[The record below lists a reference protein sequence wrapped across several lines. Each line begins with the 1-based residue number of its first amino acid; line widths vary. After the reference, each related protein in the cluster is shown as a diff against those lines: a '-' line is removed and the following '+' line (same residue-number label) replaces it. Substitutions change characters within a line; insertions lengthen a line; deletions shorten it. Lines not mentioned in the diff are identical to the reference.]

1 MKKLLGTKLLGVL
14 TAGLLTVGLAQD
26 LPDLGGAVL
35 QVGSD
40 TTYPP
45 FESVD
50 EATGEIVGFD
60 VDVANAICEKIN
72 CTAEF
77 NTTAWDGL
85 FAALEAGEFDMAVS
99 GISITEERDQTFDFT
114 DPYLVVQQAIA
125 VRSED
130 EALTLEDFQSNADL
144 RVGSQTGTTNASLA
158 EELFTRERVN
168 LYDTFNAAAQALV
181 NGDVDGMIIDGT
193 AADAFVQ
200 EYAGELV
207 VNIVGLTTD
216 DPLGFMFPEGSEN
229 VDAFNAGLAAIIED
243 GTMDELV
250 AKWFAQE

>member
-1 MKKLLGTKLLGVL
+1 MKRLCGVL
-14 TAGLLTVGLAQD
+14 IAGLLAFTFAQD
-26 LPDLGGAVL
+26 LPDLGGKAFK
-35 QVGSD
+35 VGSD

-60 VDVANAICEKIN
+60 VDVAKAICEKIN
-72 CTAEF
+72 CTVEF

-85 FAALEAGEFDMAVS
+85 FAALEAGEFDLAIS

-130 EALTLEDFQSNADL
+130 EALTLEDFQSNTEL
-144 RVGSQTGTTNASLA
+144 KVGSQTGTTNASLA
-158 EELFTRERVN
+158 EDLFGRDRVN

-207 VNIVGLTTD
+207 VPIVGLTTD
-216 DPLGFMFPEGSEN
+216 NPLGFMFREGDEN
-229 VDAFNAGLAAIIED
+229 VDAFNAGLAAIQAD

-250 AKWFAQE
+250 AKWFSQE

>member
-1 MKKLLGTKLLGVL
+1 MKRLVGVL
-14 TAGLLTVGLAQD
+14 IVGLLAFGLAQD
-26 LPDLGGAVL
+26 LPDLGGKAFK
-35 QVGSD
+35 VGSD

-50 EATGEIVGFD
+50 EASGEIVGFD
-60 VDVANAICEKIN
+60 IDVASAICEKIN
-72 CTAEF
+72 CTVEF
-77 NTTAWDGL
+77 TTTAWDGL
-85 FAALEAGEFDMAVS
+85 FAALEAGEFDLAIS

-125 VRSED
+125 VRAED
-130 EALTLEDFQSNADL
+130 EGLTLEDFQNTADL
-144 RVGSQTGTTNASLA
+144 KVGSQTGTTNASLA
-158 EELFTRERVN
+158 EELFGRERVN

-216 DPLGFMFPEGSEN
+216 DPLGFMFREGDEN
-229 VDAFNAGLAAIIED
+229 VDAFNAGLAAIQAD
-243 GTMDELV
+243 GTMDALV
-250 AKWFAQE
+250 AKWFSQE

>member
-1 MKKLLGTKLLGVL
+1 MKKLF
-14 TAGLLTVGLAQD
+14 GLLLIGFLTFSFAQD
-26 LPDLGGAVL
+26 LPDLGGQVF

-45 FESVD
+45 FEFVD

-72 CTAEF
+72 CVVEF

-85 FAALEAGEFDMAVS
+85 FAALDAGEFDLAIS

-114 DPYLVVQQAIA
+114 DPYFVVQQAIA
-125 VRSED
+125 VRAED
-130 EALTLEDFQSNADL
+130 EALTLEDFQNNPEL
-144 RVGSQTGTTNASLA
+144 TVGSQTGTTNASLA
-158 EELFTRERVN
+158 EELFGRERVN

-207 VNIVGLTTD
+207 VNIVGLTAD
-216 DPLGFMFPEGSEN
+216 DPLGFMFREGDEN
-229 VDAFNAGLAAIIED
+229 VDAFNAGLAAIRED
-243 GTMDELV
+243 GTLDELV
-250 AKWFAQE
+250 AKWFTQE

>member
-1 MKKLLGTKLLGVL
+1 MKKLFSLVVI
-14 TAGLLTVGLAQD
+14 GLLSVGFAQ
-26 LPDLGGAVL
+26 LPDLGGQAFK
-35 QVGSD
+35 VGSD

-50 EATGEIVGFD
+50 ETTSDIVGFD
-60 VDVANAICEKIN
+60 VDVANAICGKIN
-72 CTAEF
+72 CTVEF

-85 FAALEAGEFDMAVS
+85 FAALEAGEFDLAIS

-114 DPYLVVQQAIA
+114 EPYLIVQQAIA

-130 EALTLEDFQSNADL
+130 EALTLEDFQNKTDL
-144 RVGSQTGTTNASLA
+144 KVGSQTGTTNADLA
-158 EELFTRERVN
+158 AELFGRERVN

-181 NGDVDGMIIDGT
+181 NGDIDGMIIDGT
-193 AADAFVQ
+193 AANAFVQ

-216 DPLGFMFPEGSEN
+216 DPLGFMFREGDEN
-229 VDAFNAGLAAIIED
+229 ADAFNAGLTAIKED
-243 GTMDELV
+243 GTLDALV
-250 AKWFAQE
+250 TKWFSQE

>member
-1 MKKLLGTKLLGVL
+1 MKKVLSLLAAT
-14 TAGLLTVGLAQD
+14 LLTFSLAQ

-35 QVGSD
+35 KVGSD

-50 EATGEIVGFD
+50 ETSGEIVGFD

-77 NTTAWDGL
+77 TTTAWDGL
-85 FAALEAGEFDMAVS
+85 FAALGAGDFDLAIS
-99 GISITEERDQTFDFT
+99 GISITEERNATYDFT

-130 EALTLEDFQSNADL
+130 EALTLEDFQNTADL
-144 RVGSQTGTTNASLA
+144 KIGSQTGTTNADLA
-158 EELFTRERVN
+158 AELFGRERVN
-168 LYDTFNAAAQALV
+168 LYDTFNAAAQALT
-181 NGDVDGMIIDGT
+181 NGDIDGMIIDGT

-216 DPLGFMFPEGSEN
+216 DPLGFMFREGDEN
-229 VDAFNAGLAAIIED
+229 VDAFNAGLAAIQED

-250 AKWFAQE
+250 AKWFTQE

>member
-1 MKKLLGTKLLGVL
+1 MKKVFGLLGMV
-14 TAGLLTVGLAQD
+14 LLTVSLAQD
-26 LPDLGGAVL
+26 LPDLAGAVL
-35 QVGSD
+35 KVGSD

-50 EATGEIVGFD
+50 EASGEIIGFD

-72 CTAEF
+72 CTVEF

-85 FAALEAGEFDMAVS
+85 FAALEAGEFDLAIS

-114 DPYLVVQQAIA
+114 DPYLIVQQAIA
-125 VRSED
+125 VRTED
-130 EALTLEDFQSNADL
+130 EALTLEDFQNNTDL
-144 RVGSQTGTTNASLA
+144 KVGSQTGTTNADLA
-158 EELFTRERVN
+158 AELFGRERVN

-216 DPLGFMFPEGSEN
+216 DPLGFMFREGDET
-229 VDAFNAGLAAIIED
+229 VDAFNAGLTAIKDD
-243 GTMDELV
+243 GTLDELV
-250 AKWFAQE
+250 TKWFSRE